1 MLDLLCLEYFLYKK
15 NIGQG
20 FFSWLLIAVYTLC
33 NISVYCHFAE
43 TIFLVSLEEPICM
56 SCIRYERDPRIQSIE
71 NNSRYMVG
79 TRGGQNQIAIWLN
92 QIQSPFFG
100 LGDLIWFDF
109 GDTLISVDFDLI
121 RFSKIF
127 FHAWFDLIWF
137 WKPCWFSQNHTKSH
151 KIMKVN
157 FWKISMYW

>member
-1 MLDLLCLEYFLYKK
+1 MYFKYWKILF
-15 NIGQG
+15 I
-20 FFSWLLIAVYTLC
+20 
-33 NISVYCHFAE
+33 
-43 TIFLVSLEEPICM
+43 LVPI
-56 SCIRYERDPRIQSIE
+56 
-71 NNSRYMVG
+71 
-79 TRGGQNQIAIWLN
+79 RGGQNQIAIWLN

-109 GDTLISVDFDLI
+109 GDTLISADFDLI

-137 WKPCWFSQNHTKSH
+137 WKPCWFSQNQTKSH

-157 FWKISMYW
+157 FTKYLCIDRLFKLLSHFHILAILIIYTGNEFAQGWIYICSIHNRNIIILCKHLR